1 VEGRSRRLSCCESVR
16 GEVYV
21 GAYNMV
27 RRTSGLLMK
36 MEVVRNVQQ
45 PKPCRSTVRC
55 LADADGGVQYSSRCW
70 CEGGE
75 LHASRTGGRA
85 AVPCGVCQW
94 WGPIEVTRKVG
105 HYYSADHGS
114 VSAFSVW
121 SAFHHI
127 SDFTLQQKLP
137 PLQELRSA
145 TRQS

>member
-55 LADADGGVQYSSRCW
+55 LADAGGGVQYSSRAGVRAGSSMHLELGVVRLCPVG
-70 CEGGE
+70 CANGG
-75 LHASRTGGRA
+75 G
-85 AVPCGVCQW
+85 QY
-94 WGPIEVTRKVG
+94 K
-105 HYYSADHGS
+105 
-114 VSAFSVW
+114 
-121 SAFHHI
+121 
-127 SDFTLQQKLP
+127 
-137 PLQELRSA
+137 
-145 TRQS
+145 